1 MGKVAKLQI
10 VPKYNQQVVDVLTE
24 MLELAQKGRITE
36 FVGTAKYNDGTFDH
50 CWTGCENL
58 MELVGILERQKLATL
73 RRMDA

>member
-10 VPKYNQQVVDVLTE
+10 VPKYNQQVVDVLAE
-24 MLELAQKGRITE
+24 LLELAQKGRITE
-36 FVGTAKYNDGTFDH
+36 LVATAKYNDGSFDH

-58 MELVGILERQKLATL
+58 MELVGVLERQKLAML